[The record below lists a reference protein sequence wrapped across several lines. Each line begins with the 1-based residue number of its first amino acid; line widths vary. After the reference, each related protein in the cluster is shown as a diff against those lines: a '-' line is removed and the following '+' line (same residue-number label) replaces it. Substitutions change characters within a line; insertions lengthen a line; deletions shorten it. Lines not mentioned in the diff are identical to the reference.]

1 MILKHSYV
9 VLAFAGIA
17 IFMLGMEM
25 ASNNL
30 QKLTANRTRDLI
42 ARLSEKKFLGVVLG
56 VLLTVMI
63 QSSGAVTSMLVGLG
77 SAGVIKLRQVM
88 TVILGT
94 AIGTTLTV
102 QLISLKI
109 TDFGLSVFTVA
120 FFVYFLTSRRVLKKV
135 MGVLM
140 GFGLIFFGLEVIG
153 YGTSVLKN
161 IDYFVEF
168 LDILAANPFYAIAV
182 TAAFTAVVHSSAVT
196 IGFAMTLAAAGM
208 IQLEDSF
215 YWVFGANIGTT
226 ATALIASLGG
236 NYIGRQ
242 VAWAHCFYK
251 VVGVL
256 LFVPLVP
263 TFVGWFDLGDVER
276 GIANFHTFYN
286 LLAAVVFYPGIGY
299 GARMVEKLFPPS
311 KSERAYGPKFLTRS
325 DWTSSAVA
333 VAHAERE
340 ALRMADVVAKMIR
353 DSLLMFKD
361 EDPILAGKIRDRD
374 DKVDL
379 LTREIRMYL
388 TNELDWSAP
397 DLRED
402 QNDVMRILNFTT
414 DLETVADVIDNSLR
428 DMASKKHNL
437 KLEFSEEG
445 WAELES
451 LHEALKEL
459 FSLSVNCFM
468 KRDQNLA
475 SKVVYKKREIRK
487 MESQLREAHMH
498 RLIEGKPQAINTS
511 SIHLDILSE
520 FRRISGLLSSH
531 VYDEFYRT
539 DSYNIMPRRMEP
551 NSGDE

>member
-17 IFMLGMEM
+17 IFMFGMQM
-25 ASNNL
+25 ASDNL

-42 ARLSEKKFLGVVLG
+42 AQLSEKKFLGIVLG
-56 VLLTVMI
+56 MILTVMI

-102 QLISLKI
+102 QLISLKL

-120 FFVYFLTSRRVLKKV
+120 FFIYFLTSRRVLKKI
-135 MGVLM
+135 MGVVM

-153 YGTSVLKN
+153 YGTGVLKN
-161 IDYFVEF
+161 IDYFLEF
-168 LDILAANPFYAIAV
+168 LQVLGANPLYAIIV
-182 TAAFTAVVHSSAVT
+182 TAVFTAVVHSSAVT

-208 IQLEDSF
+208 IHLEDSF

-236 NYIGRQ
+236 NYTGRR

-251 VVGVL
+251 VIGVL

-263 TFVGWFDLGDVER
+263 MFVSWLESSDVER
-276 GIANFHTFYN
+276 GIANFHTIYN
-286 LLAAVVFYPGIGY
+286 LLAALVFYPGIGW
-299 GARMVEKLFPPS
+299 GALLVEKLFPPS
-311 KSERAYGPKFLTRS
+311 KAEREYGPKYLTRS
-325 DWTSSAVA
+325 DWMSSAVA

-340 ALRMADVVAKMIR
+340 ALRMADVVSKMIR
-353 DSLLMFKD
+353 DALLIFKN
-361 EDPILAGKIRDRD
+361 EDPILAGKIRSRD

-379 LTREIRMYL
+379 LTREIRIYL

-397 DLRED
+397 DLREG

-428 DMASKKHNL
+428 EMAAKKHNL

-445 WAELES
+445 WSELEG
-451 LHEALKEL
+451 LHTHLKEL

-468 KRDQNLA
+468 KRDHNLA

-487 MESQLREAHMH
+487 LEAQLREAHMH
-498 RLIEGKPQAINTS
+498 RLIEGKLQAINTS

-520 FRRISGLLSSH
+520 FRRISGLLSNH
-531 VYDEFYRT
+531 VYDEFYRS

-551 NSGDE
+551 HSGDE

>member
-56 VLLTVMI
+56 IILTVMI

-168 LDILAANPFYAIAV
+168 LDILAANPFYAVAV
-182 TAAFTAVVHSSAVT
+182 TAAFTAIVHSSAVT

-236 NYIGRQ
+236 NYIGRR

-256 LFVPLVP
+256 LFVPFVP
-263 TFVGWFDLGDVER
+263 MFVAWLENGDVER
-276 GIANFHTFYN
+276 GIANFHTIYN

-299 GARMVEKLFPPS
+299 GAQLVEKLFQPS
-311 KSERAYGPKFLTRS
+311 KSEKAYGPKFLTRS

-340 ALRMADVVAKMIR
+340 ALRMADVVSKMIR
-353 DSLLMFKD
+353 DSLIMFKD

-445 WAELES
+445 WEELES
-451 LHEALKEL
+451 LHVALKEL

-487 MESQLREAHMH
+487 IESQLREAHMR
-498 RLIEGKPQAINTS
+498 RLIEGKTQAINTS

-531 VYDEFYRT
+531 VYDEFYRS